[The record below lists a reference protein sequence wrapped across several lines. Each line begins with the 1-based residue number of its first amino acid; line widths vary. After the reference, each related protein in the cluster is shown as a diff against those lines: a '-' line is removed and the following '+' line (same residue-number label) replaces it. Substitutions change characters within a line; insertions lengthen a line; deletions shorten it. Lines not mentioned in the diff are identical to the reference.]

1 MIVDDNKDKGSI
13 YEPLELDRSQITTN
27 MNLSIR
33 RSFNS
38 VNNLD
43 ISNIKKDEGFPTV
56 YKEESINQMGQK
68 QSDTKVSTSGKA
80 LQQPLQAKRASVVD
94 ILTREYRDKKEFSK
108 SSSNKSLN
116 TNASKKSIG
125 KSASKIL
132 K

>member
-38 VNNLD
+38 VHNLD

-56 YKEESINQMGQK
+56 YKEESINLMGQK
-68 QSDTKVSTSGKA
+68 QSDTKVSTFGKA
-80 LQQPLQAKRASVVD
+80 SQQPLQAKRTSVVD

-108 SSSNKSLN
+108 TSSKKSLN
-116 TNASKKSIG
+116 TNASKKSIE